1 MRTNKRKIT
10 KRNIKRKRT
19 RKQMRRQ
26 SKRRQYRQKKYRGGK
41 FNEVQEQRLKDRLR
55 EIGFTDEAEMNN
67 IITNIIG
74 SSAQVFAD
82 PDGFEQLLHQIETI
96 NSPQQFR
103 DWIEGWGNIWDEEVQ
118 TDSENTP
125 Q

>member
-10 KRNIKRKRT
+10 KRRIKRRHT

-67 IITNIIG
+67 IVTNIIG

-82 PDGFEQLLHQIETI
+82 PDGFEQLLSQLETI
-96 NSPQQFR
+96 NSPQEFR

-125 Q
+125 